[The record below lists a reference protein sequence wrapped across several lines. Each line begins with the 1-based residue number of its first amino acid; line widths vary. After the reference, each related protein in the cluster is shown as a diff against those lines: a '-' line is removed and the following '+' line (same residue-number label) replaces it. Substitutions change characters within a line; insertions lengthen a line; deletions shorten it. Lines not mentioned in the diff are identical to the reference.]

1 MSGEV
6 SETGFVRFRKTAQR
20 ELKPSDSCGKV
31 GGPGI
36 SNPGADFGARSAM
49 WVIFLQ
55 KRNRTECVL
64 RDRPTVQKPFASLR
78 KKSVMGGLGG
88 LWRKLN
94 LILVQSY
101 VLNGVQQKNK
111 LVCIKKRSGDSME
124 RVEIVDI
131 ECQLEKMKRLNKQF
145 FAISKSLTEKRRE
158 IKKRIKELNKQLGR
172 EVEKKSPQLRLFD
185 L

>member
-1 MSGEV
+1 
-6 SETGFVRFRKTAQR
+6 
-20 ELKPSDSCGKV
+20 
-31 GGPGI
+31 
-36 SNPGADFGARSAM
+36 
-49 WVIFLQ
+49 
-55 KRNRTECVL
+55 
-64 RDRPTVQKPFASLR
+64 
-78 KKSVMGGLGG
+78 
-88 LWRKLN
+88 
-94 LILVQSY
+94 
-101 VLNGVQQKNK
+101 
-111 LVCIKKRSGDSME
+111 ME